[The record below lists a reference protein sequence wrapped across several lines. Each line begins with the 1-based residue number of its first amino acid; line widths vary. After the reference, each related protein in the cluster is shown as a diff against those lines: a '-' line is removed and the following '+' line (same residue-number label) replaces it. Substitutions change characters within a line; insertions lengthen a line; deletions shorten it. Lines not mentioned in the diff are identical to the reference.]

1 MCLITQYFITLFI
14 ALSYDHKITS
24 QLLVQCLGIYCCW
37 LIHHNAD
44 AFRCTLIVSI
54 GNHAVEL
61 LRIYSGVL
69 LQEICC
75 RQLGIVGLSFTSIVC
90 FCFVQ
95 TETSNEWHHTPPT
108 VLFFGGNQKVI
119 VFSMSVIVKKKEQ
132 VYIDAS
138 WSSVVF
144 EMGGIM
150 PNPY

>member
-1 MCLITQYFITLFI
+1 MCLITQYFIMLFI

-37 LIHHNAD
+37 LIHYNAD

-54 GNHAVEL
+54 GNLAVEL

-75 RQLGIVGLSFTSIVC
+75 RQLGIVELSFTSIVC

-95 TETSNEWHHTPPT
+95 TETSIEWHRTPPT

-119 VFSMSVIVKKKEQ
+119 VFSMSVIVKK
-132 VYIDAS
+132 
-138 WSSVVF
+138 
-144 EMGGIM
+144 
-150 PNPY
+150 